1 MHHHRLHWTHLGVT
15 VLLTLVLAA
24 CVRSASTNTALTPL
38 PSAPPPT
45 ATSVSEAPTPLAN
58 ESATATEAPAST
70 ATEFPTE
77 SLPTETQQTEQKTAT
92 ATKAVSSAT
101 SSCGNALPSR
111 LQINSYAYVNP
122 DPPLPNNL
130 RSEADPNSE
139 LLGEIQPGQAMKV
152 LAGPKCVDGWQWW
165 NVRPL
170 NSDLNGWTAE
180 GDEQTYWLIPCASE
194 KECGN

>member
-1 MHHHRLHWTHLGVT
+1 
-15 VLLTLVLAA
+15 
-24 CVRSASTNTALTPL
+24 
-38 PSAPPPT
+38 
-45 ATSVSEAPTPLAN
+45 
-58 ESATATEAPAST
+58 
-70 ATEFPTE
+70 
-77 SLPTETQQTEQKTAT
+77 
-92 ATKAVSSAT
+92 
-101 SSCGNALPSR
+101 
-111 LQINSYAYVNP
+111 LQVNSYAYVNP

-139 LLGEIQPGQAMKV
+139 LLGEIQPRQAMKI

-165 NVRPL
+165 NVIPS